1 MGPECIY
8 GRPCFAV
15 CTNPTCRKP
24 GIICEAGYYSK
35 DECNL
40 FHESCSKVRWEEI
53 EALIYDNPNLRSPE
67 FHYLRDKM
75 DTMFLS
81 LIERIKTEHTKFRMW
96 IKTYG
101 FSIEVM
107 KFIKNVTENSYSQVN
122 GNYLSPI
129 LNEMYS
135 AKNI

>member
-1 MGPECIY
+1 M
-8 GRPCFAV
+8 
-15 CTNPTCRKP
+15 
-24 GIICEAGYYSK
+24 ICEAGFYGK

-40 FHESCSKVRWEEI
+40 FHESCSKVRWEEV

-75 DTMFLS
+75 DQMFLS
-81 LIERIKTEHTKFRMW
+81 LIEKVRNEHTKFRMW

-107 KFIKNVTENSYSQVN
+107 KFIKNVTENSFTQVS
-122 GNYLSPI
+122 GNYMSPI

>member
-1 MGPECIY
+1 M
-8 GRPCFAV
+8 V
-15 CTNPTCRKP
+15 
-24 GIICEAGYYSK
+24 
-35 DECNL
+35 
-40 FHESCSKVRWEEI
+40 
-53 EALIYDNPNLRSPE
+53 YDNPNLRSPE

-81 LIERIKTEHTKFRMW
+81 LIERIKAEHGKFRMW

-107 KFIKNVTENSYSQVN
+107 KFIKNVTENSFSQVN

-129 LNEMYS
+129 LNQIYS
-135 AKNI
+135 AKNIEIPRILENEVAALQE